1 MAPPPAAPAPVV
13 APPRRELPPVP
24 RTATRTRTLVHGLGF
39 AGSFSYGSGFTYRRY
54 FGESSLQVSG
64 FGWVANR
71 GDDALV
77 FGGLAFAHRLY
88 QWSAPSTSL
97 LPATSALRF
106 VASTTWF
113 QFRQTLTDVTF
124 ASECTAQ
131 GCITGSTSTNR
142 VDNTRLFGIAAGIG
156 FEFGAIQQ
164 PGFSVTLDLLLT
176 AAFDRVAVPKFIL
189 PLPAGSLV
197 YSW

>member
-1 MAPPPAAPAPVV
+1 MAPPPAAPARADSGLAQRSSP
-13 APPRRELPPVP
+13 ARSRE
-24 RTATRTRTLVHGLGF
+24 LVHGLGF
-39 AGSFSYGSGFTYRRY
+39 SGSFSYGSGFTYRRH
-54 FGESSLQVSG
+54 FGTSSLQISG

-77 FGGLAFAHRLY
+77 FGGLAYAQRLY
-88 QWSAPSTSL
+88 VWSGAANRI

-106 VASTTWF
+106 VASATWF
-113 QFRQTLTDVTF
+113 QYRQQFTDVTF
-124 ASECTAQ
+124 ASECNAQ
-131 GCITGSTSTNR
+131 GCITRDTSTQR
-142 VDNTRLFGIAAGIG
+142 VDSTKLFGVGAGIG

-176 AAFDRVAVPKFIL
+176 AAFDRVGVPKFIL

-197 YSW
+197 YNW